1 MTNDDALMTKRM
13 SKSEFAKDE
22 QLMLAGPKFRQV
34 LECSAAVLCRF
45 GIIEQSSEKRQRTA
59 ALQNLAGS
67 SHGSWKLSGL
77 GLSHSFRH

>member
-34 LECSAAVLCRF
+34 LEC
-45 GIIEQSSEKRQRTA
+45 
-59 ALQNLAGS
+59 GS
-67 SHGSWKLSGL
+67 PLPLWHY
-77 GLSHSFRH
+77 